1 MLTRTWSR
9 VDFAGFQPGPDQV
22 PRRERQTFPH
32 CIVRAGNVSNFDK
45 YVCVYYIQRV
55 MAFQTERA
63 LRETQH
69 YSMRGGME
77 RDKSG
82 CA

>member
-32 CIVRAGNVSNFDK
+32 CTVREGYVSKFNIYLYICIYVACHGVPNRKGFDE
-45 YVCVYYIQRV
+45 
-55 MAFQTERA
+55 TLLPNHGGER
-63 LRETQH
+63 
-69 YSMRGGME
+69 GE
-77 RDKSG
+77 RPE
-82 CA
+82 